1 MFLSQSPFFGKLERV
16 HTLGLTTKNDL
27 KIVYFQHFMC
37 DVLFQLKEDWGVHDE
52 DSIVLS
58 ALWDCSNCAGLCWY
72 VCNK

>member
-1 MFLSQSPFFGKLERV
+1 
-16 HTLGLTTKNDL
+16 
-27 KIVYFQHFMC
+27 MC

-58 ALWDCSNCAGLCWY
+58 ALWDCSNCAVLCWY